1 MKYLIILSSLIF
13 LCSCKSKYSQPLQT
27 VIKENFNESN
37 QLKKTKFVFQ
47 KQKRIYNLKHNL
59 KPDTTIFK
67 NHTEIN
73 LATDIYYSHD
83 YLYSFKA
90 DSFYYNIAELEKH
103 SFIIHQVKKDSVVK
117 SIYLDYAEDTIPFT
131 KSPFFGK

>member
-1 MKYLIILSSLIF
+1 MKYLIILSSFIF

-27 VIKENFNESN
+27 VIKENFNEN
-37 QLKKTKFVFQ
+37 NHLKKTKFIFQ

-59 KPDTTIFK
+59 KPDTLVLNQSKSI
-67 NHTEIN
+67 IDAD
-73 LATDIYYSHD
+73 LYYNHD

-90 DSFYYNIAELEKH
+90 DSFYYNIAEIEKF

-117 SIYLDYAEDTIPFT
+117 TILLDYAEEDSIPFT
-131 KSPFFGK
+131 KW